1 MSIVEKAAQR
11 LQREKGREQPT
22 NRTSNTEQAAETG
35 ERRPTAVE
43 RSVSRKTPE
52 PRRAEHAGE
61 PAAGGAVTLDWASLR
76 RSGVVPPK
84 SMSAQLGREFQRIKR
99 PILAAL
105 NPNDGTALPNANRL
119 MVTSAHPGDGKTF
132 MSMNLAMSLAREMD
146 HSVLLVDGDVAK
158 PGVSRSLGV
167 SDRPGL
173 MDLLED
179 SDAAVE
185 DAMVA
190 TDVPNLYVLPSG
202 QRSEE
207 AAERLA
213 SRRMASIVA
222 ELAADPTRIV
232 IFDSPPLLATA
243 EAQSLALSMGQIL
256 LVVRAG
262 GTERRALDSALSL
275 IEPANAAISLV
286 LNQTRKGFGED
297 YDGYYGVYSGEG
309 EKFG

>member
-105 NPNDGTALPNANRL
+105 NPNDGTALPNGQVGEVCARGGNIMQGYWKRAEQTAATL
-119 MVTSAHPGDGKTF
+119 RDGWLRTGDLGYMDDDGFVFIVDRAKDMIISGGENVFSVEVEGAIYQHPDVQETAVIGVPSERWGEAVHAVVVPKAGATPTEQAIIEHCRGVIADYK
-132 MSMNLAMSLAREMD
+132 LPR
-146 HSVLLVDGDVAK
+146 SV
-158 PGVSRSLGV
+158 
-167 SDRPGL
+167 
-173 MDLLED
+173 EI
-179 SDAAVE
+179 
-185 DAMVA
+185 
-190 TDVPNLYVLPSG
+190 
-202 QRSEE
+202 RSEPLPVSG
-207 AAERLA
+207 AGKILKTTLR
-213 SRRMASIVA
+213 
-222 ELAADPTRIV
+222 DDWGTRNG
-232 IFDSPPLLATA
+232 A
-243 EAQSLALSMGQIL
+243 
-256 LVVRAG
+256 
-262 GTERRALDSALSL
+262 
-275 IEPANAAISLV
+275 
-286 LNQTRKGFGED
+286 
-297 YDGYYGVYSGEG
+297 
-309 EKFG
+309 